1 MYGNYYNSMMGN
13 MPAMPN
19 MPQYQ
24 PTQYG
29 QPKENISWVNVNGLQ
44 GARDVQVQANQTA
57 WLMDMN
63 SPIFYVKKADSMGVC
78 TLRAYEFHEINP
90 EQPKQSEQMF
100 ATKDELN
107 ALRDEIRALQEGTNE
122 STGKQR
128 TKSESDK

>member
-1 MYGNYYNSMMGN
+1 MYGNYYNQMMGN
-13 MPAMPN
+13 MPN

-63 SPIFYVKKADSMGVC
+63 SPIFYVKKADNMGVC
-78 TLRAYEFHEINP
+78 TLKAYRFEEINP
-90 EQPKQSEQMF
+90 EQPTGNETQF

-107 ALRDEIRALQEGTNE
+107 ALKTEIQALQEGMKNE
-122 STGKQR
+122 SI
-128 TKSESDK
+128 DK

>member
-1 MYGNYYNSMMGN
+1 MYGNYYNAMMGN
-13 MPAMPN
+13 MP
-19 MPQYQ
+19 QYQPQ

-63 SPIFYVKKADSMGVC
+63 APIFYVKKADNMGVC
-78 TLRAYEFHEINP
+78 TLKAYRFEEINP
-90 EQPKQSEQMF
+90 EEPKSNEQMF
-100 ATKDELN
+100 ATKEELN
-107 ALRDEIRALQEGTNE
+107 SLRSEIKALQEGIKHE

-128 TKSESDK
+128 SENESGK

>member
-13 MPAMPN
+13 MPN

-24 PTQYG
+24 PAQYG

-63 SPIFYVKKADSMGVC
+63 SPVFYVKKADSMGVC
-78 TLRAYEFHEINP
+78 TLKAYEFHEINP
-90 EQPKQSEQMF
+90 EEPETNKQMF

-107 ALRDEIRALQEGTNE
+107 ALRDEIRALQEAKNE
-122 STGKQR
+122 STGS
-128 TKSESDK
+128 KSKSNG

>member
-1 MYGNYYNSMMGN
+1 MYGNYYNAMMGN
-13 MPAMPN
+13 IGGMPN
-19 MPQYQ
+19 MGQYQ

-29 QPKENISWVNVNGLQ
+29 QTKDNLTWINVNGIQ
-44 GARDVQVQANQTA
+44 GARDVQIQANRTA

-63 SPIFYVKKADSMGVC
+63 QPVFYVKKADSMGVC
-78 TLRAYEFHEINP
+78 TLKAYEFHEINP

-107 ALRDEIRALQEGTNE
+107 AIRAEIRALQEVKNE